1 MEIKFVKKYYRI
13 ILLAI
18 IAIIVIILCIRFFS
32 GEDDW
37 ICQNGEWV
45 KHGNPSVEK
54 PIIPCE
60 K

>member
-1 MEIKFVKKYYRI
+1 MKKYYRI
-13 ILLAI
+13 ILLI
-18 IAIIVIILCIRFFS
+18 ILAFVVIILGMRFFS

-45 KHGNPSVEK
+45 KHGQPDSAK
-54 PIIPCE
+54 PLISCD